1 MYQSVTVL
9 QYVHVLLI
17 FCCCTYSHCHCLSDW
32 VCLQS
37 TQLVITQPFH
47 LPLSWISRHMYIR
60 LYQSLS
66 HYFVCL
72 YVENCWRVLYA
83 SGCVSAAFVCLWVS
97 KLCEVTEAFIT
108 DCAVKVSQLEQNVT
122 SDEQLSVN
130 SCIVVHRPRRRAD
143 DCVTLHYIT
152 VFSAGPTTTRTGPA
166 IQVST
171 IILKTKTMNV
181 KSRYVNV
188 KKSESSA
195 GDETLWWNWQFA
207 VTQGESSRHDPFFV
221 HCDTQIR
228 RIVAPFLRWSS
239 DDCIFDT
246 TISNL
251 SRLGTGPKYGMQHSV
266 RIKAWFS

>member
-1 MYQSVTVL
+1 MNTVYSNGIAKAICTVTERDMGIQSEVHSCFCWHIPIYTFSETSHNLYVTMNWLFWVHLLCSFVGIIICPVCLCLYVWSFLMYQSVTVL

-108 DCAVKVSQLEQNVT
+108 DCAVS
-122 SDEQLSVN
+122 
-130 SCIVVHRPRRRAD
+130 
-143 DCVTLHYIT
+143 
-152 VFSAGPTTTRTGPA
+152 
-166 IQVST
+166 
-171 IILKTKTMNV
+171 
-181 KSRYVNV
+181 
-188 KKSESSA
+188 
-195 GDETLWWNWQFA
+195 
-207 VTQGESSRHDPFFV
+207 
-221 HCDTQIR
+221 
-228 RIVAPFLRWSS
+228 
-239 DDCIFDT
+239 
-246 TISNL
+246 
-251 SRLGTGPKYGMQHSV
+251 
-266 RIKAWFS
+266 